1 MDTEEEPN
9 SEPTDGA
16 PTVPDEDFVRPV
28 RRTYRHIVCDK
39 VTSMGEL
46 AAETF
51 ARDPQCQA
59 STYCHFCQADFPVAD
74 FVWEGTDEAVGS

>member
-16 PTVPDEDFVRPV
+16 PTGTDEDFIRPV
-28 RRTYRHIVCDK
+28 RRTYRHVVCDK
-39 VTSMGEL
+39 VTSMGEM

-51 ARDPQCQA
+51 ARDPQCFENI
-59 STYCHFCQADFPVAD
+59 YCHFCGTDFPAAD